1 MTSLFRAANRFR
13 RLAIG
18 FCLALATVTL
28 ANPTPLLAQRSK
40 TTAMIGEVK
49 AGGTVMLCRHA
60 ITARMQ
66 ESEPVDYADSTT
78 QRLLSPEGQRQS
90 RRIGRALRTLEI
102 PIARVVASP
111 MQRARRTAE
120 FMFDQPVV
128 IDSIWHTNGSEYGE
142 RETEQ
147 RIGVLQTPVG
157 GGNLVVI
164 SHIGTMQNALGR
176 SPGNVGEGDCVIVR
190 PSGDDFEIVGVVPWR
205 AWIREAGLD

>member
-1 MTSLFRAANRFR
+1 MTSLFHSDNRPSG
-13 RLAIG
+13 LVIG
-18 FCLALATVTL
+18 VCLAWATAALTISV
-28 ANPTPLLAQRSK
+28 PVLAQRSDAS
-40 TTAMIGEVK
+40 AMIGEVK
-49 AGGTVMLCRHA
+49 AGGTIMLCRHA
-60 ITARMQ
+60 ITTRMQ
-66 ESEPVDYADSTT
+66 ETEPVDYADSTT
-78 QRLLSPEGQRQS
+78 QRLLSPEGERQS

-102 PIARVVASP
+102 PIAAIVASP

-120 FMFDQPVV
+120 FMFEQPVV

-147 RIGVLQTPVG
+147 RIGVLRASLE

-190 PSGDDFEIVGVVPWR
+190 PNGDDFEIVGVVPWR